1 MVKLKYTE
9 YTRVYI
15 IIEVLTIALM
25 WCVGIEFAS
34 IIMIVYLKTVFV
46 ASAVFLFSCCDGETA
61 IQSEHI
67 KMNERPII
75 GILSQEQDYRL
86 KDKYSQENFMSYI
99 SASYVKSVEASGA
112 RVLPIFI
119 GKSRNYYKELMS
131 KINGVLYPGGN
142 TWFNQSDGYADAGQ
156 HIYEIAQEFND
167 AGDYFPL
174 FGTCLGFELFVI
186 MASGKDRPENRVHC
200 VAIGNYPLMFTEDYR
215 SSKLFNQIS
224 KKSADL
230 LEKENS
236 TVHHHQFCIVDEN
249 LERYNLT
256 KDWRVSSH
264 SMDNQGKKFIS
275 SIEHRRYPFYGVQF
289 HPEKPAFEWNKKNK
303 YLRSRDAID
312 AQRYFMDFFVEEC
325 KRNSHK
331 FIDEK
336 EETDSLIYNYKPYYT
351 GAQGAYFTQCYFFE
365 PQMGH

>member
-1 MVKLKYTE
+1 
-9 YTRVYI
+9 
-15 IIEVLTIALM
+15 M

-236 TVHHHQFCIVDEN
+236 TVHHHQFCIVDEKSQMTS
-249 LERYNLT
+249 LGGIFS
-256 KDWRVSSH
+256 DVS
-264 SMDNQGKKFIS
+264 G
-275 SIEHRRYPFYGVQF
+275 
-289 HPEKPAFEWNKKNK
+289 
-303 YLRSRDAID
+303 AID
-312 AQRYFMDFFVEEC
+312 
-325 KRNSHK
+325 NG
-331 FIDEK
+331 DELHAICIMQNRSQLVK
-336 EETDSLIYNYKPYYT
+336 IGGYTSQLKAMPTGSVQKILHEHLCVRRIVSRWVPHDLT
-351 GAQGAYFTQCYFFE
+351 GAQKQARVDWCSDMIQNFDAGSSRRVYDIVT
-365 PQMGH
+365 GD